1 MRLGPSSS
9 ELDITPVVMRD
20 VKIKARQD
28 RVPRTGELLE
38 NNKQKHQMLS
48 GYTVTV
54 QRGWQ

>member
-20 VKIKARQD
+20 INIKTRQD

-38 NNKQKHQMLS
+38 NNKQKHQMF
-48 GYTVTV
+48 TV
-54 QRGWQ
+54 QRGRQ